1 MKITRVNPDW
11 HWFRQRVEIDESGK
25 ITANTGDMPRYR
37 PPWET
42 PALHLTLADYFDEMR
57 KSVGQESSIITDFI
71 ARYGRLDEQPNIKQ
85 FIDNA
90 ALIYWCVRALQFLD
104 DAQFDPTDT
113 KVFEAD
119 RDTAFVP
126 NFFKLTPDAM
136 EKVPE
141 IIVPPDGPPIVP
153 EPISA
158 FRAIVVQPNLYRQ
171 LSVHP
176 SLNLDITLPV
186 SAVLGTVASAID
198 YGMDRVNL
206 KYESLFNYPRDRHG
220 VRTMPPDATAVT
232 HRLER
237 VAEPRDLLGYIYLCL
252 AEQFESLPNIT
263 YDACDGVGLG
273 YCRNYLTRMKKNQKR
288 RRWCGEACR
297 ARANRSKK

>member
-11 HWFRQRVEIDESGK
+11 HWFRQKVEIDESGM
-25 ITANTGDMPRYR
+25 ITANTGDLPRYR

-42 PALHLTLADYFDEMR
+42 PALHLTLADYFDDMR
-57 KSVGQESSIITDFI
+57 KSVGQEPGIITDFI
-71 ARYGRLDEQPNIKQ
+71 ARYGRLDEQSNIKQ
-85 FIDNA
+85 FIDHA
-90 ALIYWCVRALQFLD
+90 ALIYWCVRALQYLD
-104 DAQFDPTDT
+104 EGEFDPTDT

-119 RDTAFVP
+119 RAKAFVP
-126 NFFKLTPDAM
+126 NFFKLTSDAM
-136 EKVPE
+136 EKVPA

-158 FRAIVVQPNLYRQ
+158 FRAIVVQANMN
-171 LSVHP
+171 HP
-176 SLNLDITLPV
+176 TYIDASTASNISLPV
-186 SAVLGTVASAID
+186 SAILGTVASAID

-220 VRTMPPDATAVT
+220 VRRVPGNAADVT

-252 AEQFESLPNIT
+252 ADQFESLPNIT